1 MKRHPVK
8 NWHYVTDETRQGP
21 VEKQEMNDLVAQGVI
36 MADTPVWK
44 EGMQNWEPAR
54 DHFTFSDHSEG
65 HDMNTLYHDAPARD
79 FSNAV
84 STCLSKYVTFSGRAS
99 RSEYWF
105 FFLFSFIAGIA
116 AGMVDMALVTV
127 DLAMFSMEP
136 DLAADLAPASS
147 LASLALFLPSLA
159 VMFRRLH
166 DIDRTGWWAGV
177 SIPAFWFG
185 LPFAGILVLFAF
197 DTRAPAIMG
206 WLTTLF
212 IIGILVYLL
221 TMLIF
226 LCQRGDSGKNR
237 FG

>member
-8 NWHYVTDETRQGP
+8 NWYYVTDKTRQGP

-36 MADTPVWK
+36 RTDTPVWK
-44 EGMQNWEPAR
+44 DGMQNWEPAR

-79 FSNAV
+79 FSNAI
-84 STCLSKYVTFSGRAS
+84 STCFSKYVTFSGRAS
-99 RSEYWF
+99 RSEYWY

-116 AGMVDMALVTV
+116 AGMVDMALVTI
-127 DLAMFSMEP
+127 DPALFSMEP
-136 DLAADLAPASS
+136 DLEPELALASS
-147 LASLALFLPSLA
+147 LMSLVLFLPGLA

-166 DIDRTGWWAGV
+166 DIGRTGWWASG
-177 SIPAFWFG
+177 SIVTLWFG
-185 LPFAGILVLFAF
+185 LPTAGILGLFAF
-197 DTRAPAIMG
+197 DTRAPAIMS

-212 IIGILVYLL
+212 IIGILIYLL
-221 TMLIF
+221 TMLVF
-226 LCQRGDSGKNR
+226 LCQRGDPDQNR